1 MGNEEVLQHL
11 SWRLLSP
18 THQPLR
24 ESGSIDGQRLQK
36 AILHCNRH
44 WQSAVRFTSFYLV
57 LKAGNFKTN
66 GSYWFM
72 MFLLDCQVI
81 FENSP
86 ALDSQPAKG
95 NLPIG
100 SELRRLAS
108 LFLNLPV
115 NGWLLRGSNLWF
127 FWVWGCLGAL
137 GPWGQGW
144 SLVIER
150 PPRSAEGCLL
160 DQNMASVAWTN
171 LKVTLA
177 TAKFFQESVAHPHG
191 NPWKSH
197 TQWPRVCL
205 YFLPQEI
212 AEMLSS
218 ALVRK
223 KLDHQDRQL
232 QFPIWPWL
240 AKGNDACYLRQGLA
254 MGWLLSWW
262 SGGCT
267 LYAYIIYIYTNGI
280 YGIFLGYYLLLAP
293 RVVWYLIGSILTLQL
308 KRTTLFDFGGA
319 LVTCQR
325 KPATKHWRIDEN
337 WTPLWSANIGRLSG
351 GPWSEAAE
359 HSHFFSP
366 NCDL

>member
-1 MGNEEVLQHL
+1 MSTTYIYIYWYTIIYIYIHVLYAIYQTCHVGNEEVLQHL

-137 GPWGQGW
+137 GPGLIFGDWTSPTVSWGMPTW
-144 SLVIER
+144 SEHGQCGLNESEGYACNCQVL
-150 PPRSAEGCLL
+150 PRICCTPA
-160 DQNMASVAWTN
+160 
-171 LKVTLA
+171 
-177 TAKFFQESVAHPHG
+177 
-191 NPWKSH
+191 WKSM
-197 TQWPRVCL
+197 
-205 YFLPQEI
+205 EI
-212 AEMLSS
+212 PYPVAQSL
-218 ALVRK
+218 LI
-223 KLDHQDRQL
+223 
-232 QFPIWPWL
+232 FP
-240 AKGNDACYLRQGLA
+240 ASGD
-254 MGWLLSWW
+254 SWD
-262 SGGCT
+262 
-267 LYAYIIYIYTNGI
+267 
-280 YGIFLGYYLLLAP
+280 
-293 RVVWYLIGSILTLQL
+293 VVFSFGS
-308 KRTTLFDFGGA
+308 
-319 LVTCQR
+319 
-325 KPATKHWRIDEN
+325 
-337 WTPLWSANIGRLSG
+337 
-351 GPWSEAAE
+351 
-359 HSHFFSP
+359 
-366 NCDL
+366 

>member
-1 MGNEEVLQHL
+1 
-11 SWRLLSP
+11 
-18 THQPLR
+18 
-24 ESGSIDGQRLQK
+24 
-36 AILHCNRH
+36 
-44 WQSAVRFTSFYLV
+44 
-57 LKAGNFKTN
+57 
-66 GSYWFM
+66 
-72 MFLLDCQVI
+72 
-81 FENSP
+81 
-86 ALDSQPAKG
+86 
-95 NLPIG
+95 
-100 SELRRLAS
+100 
-108 LFLNLPV
+108 
-115 NGWLLRGSNLWF
+115 
-127 FWVWGCLGAL
+127 
-137 GPWGQGW
+137 
-144 SLVIER
+144 
-150 PPRSAEGCLL
+150 
-160 DQNMASVAWTN
+160 MASVAWTN

-197 TQWPRVCL
+197 TQWPRVCS

-223 KLDHQDRQL
+223 KLDHQRRQL

-267 LYAYIIYIYTNGI
+267 LYAYYIYIYIYITNGI

-293 RVVWYLIGSILTLQL
+293 RVVWYLIVSILTLQL
-308 KRTTLFDFGGA
+308 KRTNLFDFGGA

-337 WTPLWSANIGRLSG
+337 WTPLWSANIGRLSAVRRSLKRG
-351 GPWSEAAE
+351 RCAQPFFFFTKLRSVAGVAADSLQRWNQVPIFWNKWE
-359 HSHFFSP
+359 
-366 NCDL
+366 DI

>member
-1 MGNEEVLQHL
+1 VGNEEVLQHL

-137 GPWGQGW
+137 GPWG
-144 SLVIER
+144 
-150 PPRSAEGCLL
+150 
-160 DQNMASVAWTN
+160 
-171 LKVTLA
+171 
-177 TAKFFQESVAHPHG
+177 
-191 NPWKSH
+191 
-197 TQWPRVCL
+197 
-205 YFLPQEI
+205 
-212 AEMLSS
+212 
-218 ALVRK
+218 
-223 KLDHQDRQL
+223 
-232 QFPIWPWL
+232 
-240 AKGNDACYLRQGLA
+240 
-254 MGWLLSWW
+254 
-262 SGGCT
+262 
-267 LYAYIIYIYTNGI
+267 
-280 YGIFLGYYLLLAP
+280 LGA
-293 RVVWYLIGSILTLQL
+293 RA
-308 KRTTLFDFGGA
+308 D
-319 LVTCQR
+319 
-325 KPATKHWRIDEN
+325 
-337 WTPLWSANIGRLSG
+337 LW
-351 GPWSEAAE
+351 
-359 HSHFFSP
+359 
-366 NCDL
+366 